1 MCEVFQSA
9 GHRAKG
15 GEGRGQASDQ
25 GLALSIS
32 LCSKIEPKK
41 FKNSK
46 FDLGLPD
53 HQRIYCICQ
62 GRKIEI

>member
-15 GEGRGQASDQ
+15 GEGRGQPSDQ

-41 FKNSK
+41 SKNSK
-46 FDLGLPD
+46 FD
-53 HQRIYCICQ
+53 RSYINACWIN
-62 GRKIEI
+62 KFK